1 MSDQFDD
8 QLAAAMR
15 RQMIHSTASLT
26 VDRRG
31 WTRKQWVDDAKRLMG
46 DIDGAV
52 TSLAN
57 GHVTAMLATIAELED
72 TE

>member
-1 MSDQFDD
+1 MSDQFED
-8 QLAAAMR
+8 QLAAIMR
-15 RQMIHSTASLT
+15 RQISHATASLT

-52 TSLAN
+52 TVLVN
-57 GHVTAMLATIAELED
+57 GHIKAMLATIAELED